1 MNQNDQND
9 NYCASTLG
17 VSAPR
22 QADLKVSILSIFVLL
37 RVARSNH
44 CPTPRPPPSS
54 TIPLLLRCI
63 WSTPDAHPWGVSRCC
78 WWQHCSGSPT
88 ARSCQRFWQLSRV
101 QVPYFEFDS
110 NPEMKEHKGKNETL
124 RNMYFMNRIN
134 IRLHLKRIHLTLLP
148 HH

>member
-1 MNQNDQND
+1 MLIHEVCHAAVGD
-9 NYCASTLG
+9 NIAL
-17 VSAPR
+17 
-22 QADLKVSILSIFVLL
+22 DLPL
-37 RVARSNH
+37 RGHARGFDN
-44 CPTPRPPPSS
+44 C
-54 TIPLLLRCI
+54 L
-63 WSTPDAHPWGVSRCC
+63 A
-78 WWQHCSGSPT
+78 
-88 ARSCQRFWQLSRV
+88 RV